1 MINSLKDYKEVQHC
15 YYDVL
20 DNIDK
25 INEYALEIE
34 RVFKKIDDI
43 SESDIFA
50 ADELFDKLSEELQI
64 MFLRS
69 HGEGLKFDYHERFE
83 EDLKMIEKYD
93 PERVKRLKR

>member
-34 RVFKKIDDI
+34 RIFKKIDDI

-50 ADELFDKLSEELQI
+50 ADELFEKLSDDLQV

-69 HGEGLKFDYHERFE
+69 HGEELKFDYSERFE

-93 PERVKRLKR
+93 PERVKRLKK